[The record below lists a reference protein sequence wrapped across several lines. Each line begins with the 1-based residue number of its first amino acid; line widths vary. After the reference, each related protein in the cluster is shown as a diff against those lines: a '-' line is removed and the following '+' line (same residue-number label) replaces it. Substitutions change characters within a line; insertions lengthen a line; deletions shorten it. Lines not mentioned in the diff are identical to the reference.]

1 LNDTN
6 IRNPGYQQHN
16 YLGRKN
22 EQQAEKDFTFSF
34 TALCILIL
42 DLYYGKF
49 PVTINS
55 ALAAISFD
63 ITHITGDAIV
73 FQCKLCNS
81 YNFDECSDDFQSGN

>member
-1 LNDTN
+1 LNDAN
-6 IRNPGYQQHN
+6 IHNSGYQQHK
-16 YLGRKN
+16 YLGSKI
-22 EQQAEKDFTFSF
+22 EQQAEKGFTLRL

-55 ALAAISFD
+55 ALAAICFD
-63 ITHITGDAIV
+63 ITHITGAAIV

-81 YNFDECSDDFQSGN
+81 YNFVECSNDFQTGN